1 MKYQKRTSKAT
12 WSEENIEIPA
22 RIKYLLYDY
31 VEASD
36 DSDFF
41 PPVKNIYLYSVNE
54 EYFSKH
60 SEYKYKF
67 GNVEFYVFPIKLND
81 KESILNVIFKGAEI
95 NSTKKPV
102 SAFRP
107 EYIEAFIR
115 CFLRDVAKL
124 I

>member
-1 MKYQKRTSKAT
+1 MKYQKRTNKAT

-31 VEASD
+31 VESSD

-41 PPVKNIYLYSVNE
+41 PPVKIIYLYSVNE
-54 EYFSKH
+54 KYFSKH
-60 SEYKYKF
+60 AEHKYIF